1 MIGGLNFLFGYSCYA
16 FFIYLNM
23 SYSLALLC
31 STCLGVIFN
40 FKTTGQFVF
49 SNTNNKYLLK
59 FIVVYGFIYFFNV
72 VFIKF
77 LDLLISN
84 HYLSGIL
91 VMIPAAL
98 LAFILNKYIVF
109 KEGREIN

>member
-1 MIGGLNFLFGYSCYA
+1 M
-16 FFIYLNM
+16 
-23 SYSLALLC
+23 
-31 STCLGVIFN
+31 
-40 FKTTGQFVF
+40 F